1 MLTHKTF
8 IKELHRLTTYVKIK
22 DCLNIIYV
30 PNKKFWESA
39 MEVFNPRNSMMI
51 SRNDG
56 TFNNDMNI
64 FKDMIINAN
73 GLINLG
79 RDIYSI
85 GQKQKI
91 EQLKE
96 KYHIDD

>member
-8 IKELHRLTTYVKIK
+8 LIELHRLTTYVKIK

-64 FKDMIINAN
+64 FKDMIINSN
-73 GLINLG
+73 GLINIG
-79 RDIYSI
+79 RDYYSI

-91 EQLKE
+91 QQLKE
-96 KYHIDD
+96 KYHID

>member
-8 IKELHRLTTYVKIK
+8 LRELHRLTTYVKKK

-79 RDIYSI
+79 RDNYSI

-96 KYHIDD
+96 KYNID

>member
-8 IKELHRLTTYVKIK
+8 LRELHRLTTYVKIE

-64 FKDMIINAN
+64 FKDMIINSN

-79 RDIYSI
+79 RDNYSI

-91 EQLKE
+91 QQLKE
-96 KYHIDD
+96 KYHID

>member
-1 MLTHKTF
+1 M
-8 IKELHRLTTYVKIK
+8 
-22 DCLNIIYV
+22 

-39 MEVFNPRNSMMI
+39 MEVFNPRNAMMI

-79 RDIYSI
+79 REFYTIQQKERIQALKTKYS
-85 GQKQKI
+85 
-91 EQLKE
+91 L
-96 KYHIDD
+96 D

>member
-8 IKELHRLTTYVKIK
+8 LRELHRLTTYVKKK

-73 GLINLG
+73 GLINIG
-79 RDIYSI
+79 RDNYSI

-91 EQLKE
+91 QQLKE
-96 KYHIDD
+96 KYNID

>member
-8 IKELHRLTTYVKIK
+8 LRELHRLTTYVKKK

-64 FKDMIINAN
+64 FKDMIINSN

-79 RDIYSI
+79 RDYYSNE
-85 GQKQKI
+85 QKQKI
-91 EQLKE
+91 KQLKE
-96 KYHIDD
+96 KYNID

>member
-1 MLTHKTF
+1 
-8 IKELHRLTTYVKIK
+8 
-22 DCLNIIYV
+22 
-30 PNKKFWESA
+30 

-79 RDIYSI
+79 RDYYSSE
-85 GQKQKI
+85 QKQKI
-91 EQLKE
+91 SQLKA
-96 KYHIDD
+96 KYNLD

>member
-8 IKELHRLTTYVKIK
+8 LRELHRLTTYVKKK

-39 MEVFNPRNSMMI
+39 MEVFNPRKSMMI

-73 GLINLG
+73 GLINIG
-79 RDIYSI
+79 RDNYSI

-91 EQLKE
+91 QQLKE
-96 KYHIDD
+96 KYNID

>member
-1 MLTHKTF
+1 
-8 IKELHRLTTYVKIK
+8 
-22 DCLNIIYV
+22 
-30 PNKKFWESA
+30 

-79 RDIYSI
+79 RDYYTAE
-85 GQKQKI
+85 QRQKI
-91 EQLKE
+91 QQLKE
-96 KYHIDD
+96 KYNLD

>member
-8 IKELHRLTTYVKIK
+8 LRELHRLTTYVKKK

-64 FKDMIINAN
+64 IKDMIINAN
-73 GLINLG
+73 GLINIG
-79 RDIYSI
+79 RDNYSI

-91 EQLKE
+91 QQLKE
-96 KYHIDD
+96 KYNID

>member
-8 IKELHRLTTYVKIK
+8 LRGLHRLTTYVKKK

-73 GLINLG
+73 GLINIG
-79 RDIYSI
+79 RDNYSI

-91 EQLKE
+91 QQLKE
-96 KYHIDD
+96 KYNID

>member
-1 MLTHKTF
+1 
-8 IKELHRLTTYVKIK
+8 
-22 DCLNIIYV
+22 
-30 PNKKFWESA
+30 

-91 EQLKE
+91 QQLKE
-96 KYHIDD
+96 KYNIDD

>member
-8 IKELHRLTTYVKIK
+8 LRELHRLTTYVKKK

-64 FKDMIINAN
+64 FKDMIINSN

-79 RDIYSI
+79 RDYYSNE
-85 GQKQKI
+85 QKQRIK
-91 EQLKE
+91 QLKE
-96 KYHIDD
+96 KYNID